1 MFRRGMLRNG
11 LLFFGILVL
20 LGGAGY
26 LAVHDDGLFELGDGS
41 GATGTADIVGSDTQP
56 GCDWAELFDADPT
69 PEEIAQAA
77 ADCGGVDAAF
87 TTDPLSIGKKTDS
100 TVFVKG
106 SAKNDSPISE
116 WRWNTGNSPSKDDLT
131 NFYAYA
137 TLDVELDLMLYTG
150 VERLNAS
157 GDSHIDFEFNQV
169 PVTLDREAPCDD
181 DQSAGPDD
189 GAPCEFDGERTEGDL
204 LVNMN
209 FKKGGDF
216 GSAEIRRWDGTAWLL
231 SESVQ
236 GEGCNDGDTVCAFN
250 NGTTISAGA
259 WISYNDRGQPT
270 DSLDPNAFTEVGIN
284 VTALLGRT
292 PCFVN
297 VQAKSRSSA
306 SFNSSLKDFARASIG
321 ICSFTVSKD
330 GNSPENPH
338 PVLSKI
344 GDDFTF
350 HYELENTGGGTLYI
364 VEILD
369 SHFGDITQIAID
381 EGVITPGA
389 EAAPDFALGCSIL
402 KPEDKCEFGIAT
414 AVPDDS
420 TDPFDT
426 SVSATYS
433 DQPTI
438 GQDAAKANII
448 TVSDS
453 DDFPL
458 NLFQPSIDVSK
469 TGDTL
474 STPGNVVDYLI
485 TVVNTG
491 SLDSPDLVNGYYV
504 DSLLG
509 VLDETNP
516 YITASTCGDRL
527 PVTGTC
533 TIDAARTVLPDDPDP
548 LGNTVDVSYNPEGGF
563 PNVIA
568 DSASHEVDLVYPD
581 FTVTI
586 TVEPEAASPGELVTY
601 TIVIENTG
609 DVDLNEIIVSDTLL
623 GDLSDQLPDTLGP
636 GETATVVVS
645 RYILPA
651 DPNPLVNET
660 TATYQVGGLPNEIT
674 VTASFSVE
682 IVIPCAKSPGFWK
695 GGEGRPKWD
704 DILSD
709 PVSQEAGFQN
719 STPFPWVDGSLL
731 GTTYLGIL
739 ELPANGDV
747 TRQLS
752 FKYVAARLNQAA
764 FGMRASTALLLNNID
779 LYLAQFPVGSN
790 PQGAAQDQGQALK
803 TELDAYFTE
812 VGESNCPPNNEF

>member
-1 MFRRGMLRNG
+1 MFRRGMFRSG
-11 LLFFGILVL
+11 LLIFGLLVL
-20 LGGAGY
+20 LTGAGY
-26 LAVHDDGLFELGDGS
+26 MAVHNDGLFELGDGS
-41 GATGTADIVGSDTQP
+41 GAPGTADIVGSETQP
-56 GCDWAELFDADPT
+56 GCDWAELFGADPT
-69 PEEIAQAA
+69 PEAIAQAV

-87 TTDPLSIGKKTDS
+87 TTDPLSIGRNTDD

-106 SAKNDSPISE
+106 SAKNDTPITE

-137 TLDVELDLMLYTG
+137 TLDAELDLVLYAG
-150 VERLNAS
+150 VERLDAS
-157 GDSHIDFEFNQV
+157 GDSHIDFEFNQAA
-169 PVTLDREAPCDD
+169 VTLDREAPCGD

-189 GAPCEFDGERTEGDL
+189 GAPCEFVGERNEGDL
-204 LVNMN
+204 LIVMN
-209 FKKGGDF
+209 FRKGGDF
-216 GSAEIRRWDGTAWLL
+216 GSAEIRRWDGSAWLL
-231 SESVQ
+231 SESIA
-236 GEGCNDGDTVCAFN
+236 GEGCNEPDTVCAFN
-250 NGTTISAGA
+250 NGTMISGGA
-259 WISYNDRGQPT
+259 WISYNNRGEPAA
-270 DSLDPNAFTEVGIN
+270 SLDPNAFTEIGVN

-321 ICSFTVSKD
+321 ICSFTISKD
-330 GNSPENPH
+330 GNSPDNPH
-338 PVLSKI
+338 PTLSKI

-364 VEILD
+364 VEIID
-369 SHFGDITQIAID
+369 SHFGDITDIAIN
-381 EGVITPGA
+381 EGVITPGGG
-389 EAAPDFALGCSIL
+389 AATDFALGCSIL
-402 KPEDKCEFGIAT
+402 KPKDKCDFGIAT

-426 SVSATYS
+426 TVSATYS

-438 GQDAAKANII
+438 GADAAKASII

-453 DDFPL
+453 DAFPL

-509 VLDETNP
+509 VLDGDNP
-516 YITASTCGDRL
+516 YITASSCGDRL
-527 PVTGTC
+527 PVAGTC
-533 TIDAARTVLPDDPDP
+533 TIEASRMVQPDDPDP

-568 DSASHEVDLVYPD
+568 DSASHEVDLVYPG

-586 TVEPEAASPGELVTY
+586 TVEPAAGAVGDVVTY

-609 DVDLNEIIVSDTLL
+609 DVDLHEITVTDTLL
-623 GDLSDQLPDTLGP
+623 GDLSDLLPDTLAA
-636 GETATVVVS
+636 GESEVVVVS
-645 RYILPA
+645 RVILGS

-660 TATYQVGGLPNEIT
+660 TATYQVGGLPNQIT
-674 VTASFSVE
+674 VTANFSVE
-682 IVIPCAKSPGFWK
+682 IITPCAKSPGFWK

-704 DILSD
+704 DLLGD
-709 PVSQEAGFQN
+709 PIARDAGFEDD
-719 STPFPWVDGSLL
+719 TVFPWLDPSLS
-731 GTTYLGIL
+731 GTTYLGVL

-764 FGMRASTALLLNNID
+764 FGMRESTAVLLNNID
-779 LYLAQFPVGSN
+779 LYLAQYPVGSN
-790 PQGAAQDQGQALK
+790 PQGSAGDQGQALK
-803 TELDAYFTE
+803 TALDAYFAE
-812 VGESNCPPNNEF
+812 VGEGNCPPSDQF